1 MGGARERVCGSCIC
15 VQISWQ
21 ILFFPLLFLSPS
33 FFFHSGRFLHQVVGK
48 AAFCHETLQCALC
61 MVEGWREEGGGD
73 KLERRRKAGG
83 FGGQ

>member
-1 MGGARERVCGSCIC
+1 MWVMYLCPDQLADS
-15 VQISWQ
+15 
-21 ILFFPLLFLSPS
+21 FFPPLLFLSPS
-33 FFFHSGRFLHQVVGK
+33 FFFHSGRFLHQVAGK

-73 KLERRRKAGG
+73 KLERWRKAGG

>member
-21 ILFFPLLFLSPS
+21 IFFFPLLFLSPS
-33 FFFHSGRFLHQVVGK
+33 FFFHSGRFLHQVAGK

-73 KLERRRKAGG
+73 KLERWRKAGG